1 MPSDNKPSDNK
12 ISRRAALRRT
22 AALLG
27 GVVSAPVW
35 SSVLSGCSP
44 SDTDSWTPVLFSPEQ
59 VETVAALADV
69 IIPPTDTPGARAANA
84 HRFIDAMVGEGFLAD
99 DRNRFLRGL
108 SDFMQRVQDT
118 YTSSFTELESAQQME
133 EVAAMDAATFG
144 PEAPFPDPEA
154 PSFYQM
160 LKELVLAG
168 YYNSEIGATQELKY
182 NVVPGYYDG
191 DVPFEEIGRAWVR
204 GY

>member
-1 MPSDNKPSDNK
+1 MPSDNK

-35 SSVLSGCSP
+35 SGVLSGCSP
-44 SDTDSWTPVLFSPEQ
+44 SDADNWTPVLLSAEQ
-59 VETVAALADV
+59 VETVAALADT

-99 DRNRFLRGL
+99 DRNRFLGGL

-118 YTSSFTELESAQQME
+118 HQVPFPDLEPPRQME

-144 PEAPFPDPEA
+144 PEAPLPDLEA

-168 YYNSEIGATQELKY
+168 YYTSEIGATQELKY

-191 DVPFEEIGRAWVR
+191 NVPFEEIGRAWVR